1 MPTQTGISR
10 VLTRIYACDT
20 SEELRRYWEAN
31 IGVTYKNL
39 PEVIAAKD
47 RRKETLK

>member
-1 MPTQTGISR
+1 MPTAIGIAR
-10 VLTRIYACDT
+10 VLSSIYACDT
-20 SEELRRYWEAN
+20 EAELRRYWSSV

-47 RRKETLK
+47 KRKEAIK